1 MAAAVA
7 EWGIGLVGQDAVQ
20 LNIEVVV
27 MTFNGSALKHVE
39 LGEAVQVIAG
49 GVFSI
54 NSLSG
59 KMPHRNAFP

>member
-39 LGEAVQVIAG
+39 FGEAVQVIAG

-54 NSLSG
+54 NALVG
-59 KMPHRNAFP
+59 EVPHRNAFP